1 METKSD
7 PTDVPSL
14 PAPDPSSADPSSS
27 SSTTTSSSSAASAAS
42 ATPRSPA
49 SVEPYVVHISNL
61 PRGDHVKAE
70 LEAALSGVGF
80 PGPSLSCDLVVKK
93 ANREAAYAFAR
104 LPETE
109 EAAAA
114 VRLVVARCGVGGAD
128 APLRVGGRELC
139 LSVATQARP
148 KEYSKEER
156 ELKSREKAAR
166 KRKV

>member
-14 PAPDPSSADPSSS
+14 PAPDPSSADPSTTT
-27 SSTTTSSSSAASAAS
+27 TTTSSTNAAYAAT
-42 ATPRSPA
+42 ATPRNPA